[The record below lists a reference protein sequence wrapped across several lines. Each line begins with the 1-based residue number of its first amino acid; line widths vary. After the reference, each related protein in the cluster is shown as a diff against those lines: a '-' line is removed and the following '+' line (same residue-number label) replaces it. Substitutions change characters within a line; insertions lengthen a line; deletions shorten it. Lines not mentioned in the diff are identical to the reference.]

1 MYGKMIVSLCIVV
14 IVILSIF
21 YLNTN
26 IGNVS
31 HKREAS

>member
-1 MYGKMIVSLCIVV
+1 MKMIVSLCIVV

-26 IGNVS
+26 IAVS
-31 HKREAS
+31 HKREVS